1 MSEVFHKKKS
11 KNVSSPSSIN
21 QKKVSKLISNI
32 KMPLK
37 KSVTTM
43 CIEAGLFLAAVVIA
57 THLTV
62 NVWEYF
68 VLRSE
73 LSEINSSLH
82 ILKDTIS
89 HISSEYTKV
98 NKELHELNSITNMMS
113 YSSELGEKN
122 LPTLRN
128 EKIGPV

>member
-1 MSEVFHKKKS
+1 
-11 KNVSSPSSIN
+11 
-21 QKKVSKLISNI
+21 
-32 KMPLK
+32 MPLK